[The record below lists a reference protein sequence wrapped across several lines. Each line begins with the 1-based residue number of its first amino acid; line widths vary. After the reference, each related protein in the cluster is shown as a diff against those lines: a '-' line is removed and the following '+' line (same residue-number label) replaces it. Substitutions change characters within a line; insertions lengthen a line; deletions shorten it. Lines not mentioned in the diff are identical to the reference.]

1 MATIQFKGKPAVWN
15 HHLSVPYHTLEKD
28 EKKSLKGANADE
40 NLIVQGDNLLA
51 LKALLPKYQGKVK
64 CIYIDPPYNTGNEGW
79 VYNDNV
85 NSPTIRDWMGK
96 AVGKEGEDLTRHDKW
111 LCMMTPRLKLL
122 REFLTD
128 DGAIFISI
136 DDNEASHLRMVLDE
150 VFGEENFVAQIIWK
164 NKTGGGNDA
173 KDVTKEHEYL
183 LCYSKSADS
192 FGKLVKGIEDTSK
205 YIHEDE
211 YVQTRGKYSLEALYR
226 SSLRYS
232 DALFYPIV
240 APDGSKIL
248 PNDANKDSEKHNW
261 RWSKSTFQKKLA
273 EGRVE
278 FKKTKNGWRVYS
290 KQYQLEDDDG
300 DPRVL
305 GVRTV
310 WDFVGSRHGTEEV
323 KDLFD
328 GGKFFDYPK
337 PVALL
342 KFIASIAAGPND
354 IILDSFAGSGTT
366 AHAVINLNKEDG
378 NNRKF
383 ILIQL
388 PEEISKETP
397 ASKAGF
403 KWVHEIM
410 LERVKRA
417 IKKDKSDAGFTYYT
431 LGPAIDAET
440 LLEGKKL
447 PTFKEFAKY
456 VYYLATGKNH
466 PDEGKINEKT
476 GLVGKDD
483 GASVYL
489 LYEQDVNAL
498 KKLAITLDWA
508 QKTHDK
514 DAGRKI
520 VYAPACYLDDEA
532 LDQYNIRF
540 VGIPYNLFE
549 RSI

>member
-28 EKKSLKGANADE
+28 EKKSLKGTNADE

-79 VYNDNV
+79 KYNDNV
-85 NSPTIRDWMGK
+85 NSPTTRDWMGQT
-96 AVGKEGEDLTRHDKW
+96 VGKEGEDLTRHDKW

-122 REFLTD
+122 RELLSD
-128 DGAIFISI
+128 DGVIFVSI
-136 DDNEASHLRMVLDE
+136 DDNEVHHLRCLMDEVFMSGNFVELFSWVKTETPSNLARKTKKTVEYVLCYQKTDKVSDFNGLRKVASSSNPLLNQSNKLSELVFPADVVQTNLKDQKINAGTYGTSSYTIELLADTEIKQGKFVRPVKMKAKFRWSQAYLLSEIERGTRIIIPTLRMVPNYERDDYGAE
-150 VFGEENFVAQIIWK
+150 VPSNLINSNVGVDTNEQSSVALKELFG
-164 NKTGGGNDA
+164 DA
-173 KDVTKEHEYL
+173 VFE
-183 LCYSKSADS
+183 
-192 FGKLVKGIEDTSK
+192 
-205 YIHEDE
+205 
-211 YVQTRGKYSLEALYR
+211 
-226 SSLRYS
+226 
-232 DALFYPIV
+232 
-240 APDGSKIL
+240 
-248 PNDANKDSEKHNW
+248 
-261 RWSKSTFQKKLA
+261 
-273 EGRVE
+273 
-278 FKKTKNGWRVYS
+278 
-290 KQYQLEDDDG
+290 
-300 DPRVL
+300 
-305 GVRTV
+305 
-310 WDFVGSRHGTEEV
+310 
-323 KDLFD
+323 
-328 GGKFFDYPK
+328 YPK
-337 PVALL
+337 PVNLVSYLL
-342 KFIASIAAGPND
+342 GFISKGDD
-354 IILDSFAGSGTT
+354 IILDSFGGSGTT
-366 AHAVINLNKEDG
+366 AHAVLDLNKEDG
-378 NNRKF
+378 GNRKF
-383 ILIQL
+383 ILV
-388 PEEISKETP
+388 EMEDYANKTT
-397 ASKAGF
+397 A
-403 KWVHEIM
+403 
-410 LERVKRA
+410 ERVRLA
-417 IKKDKSDAGFTYYT
+417 TKKYGYGAGFTYYT

-466 PDEGKINEKT
+466 PDESKISEKT